1 MVHHNIHYMDIF
13 HFLFVYHN
21 YQIINPPLYNI
32 NILVDFLLLLSEYIP
47 QIDIDHFNELAAQAR
62 DKANTKKMEET
73 GKGENILDEG
83 LKETTGEEY

>member
-1 MVHHNIHYMDIF
+1 MSDTAKEF
-13 HFLFVYHN
+13 KK
-21 YQIINPPLYNI
+21 
-32 NILVDFLLLLSEYIP
+32 LLLSEYIP

-83 LKETTGEEY
+83 LKDNEEGMM